1 MLKTGTNISKL
12 KKIGKKEFKW
22 TEHDLSHYGVE
33 FFLYKIYETIV
44 LAFKNIFVG
53 MLFQLKFASFSRI
66 FILSTKI
73 YALSHPSSNIVFRT
87 REKNHVIVEN
97 LVMKVCYQKIVY
109 DGKVCNH
116 NK

>member
-1 MLKTGTNISKL
+1 MDRARSKPL
-12 KKIGKKEFKW
+12 RSRI
-22 TEHDLSHYGVE
+22 
-33 FFLYKIYETIV
+33 FLYKIYETIV